1 MTLDL
6 FDYLKNAADLQPE
19 KEKKSGK
26 KIVPTELNSCQSS
39 ALKILKS
46 PENVFLTGVAGS
58 GKSFLTRQYLKDK
71 DRKEHPVLASTGAAA
86 ILIGGRTFHSYF
98 GLGILQ
104 GGSEAT
110 IERALK
116 NSRVTKRLKKTKEV
130 IIDEISMI
138 SGKTLSIAE
147 TIAREARESE
157 LPWGGLRVIAVGDF
171 AQLPPITSFN
181 SSSYNDGVRDW
192 AFADP
197 SWSKTSL
204 VNALLKTT
212 VRTKDEEFLSV
223 LNRVREGKVD
233 EHLADYLNSRCIA
246 GDVAAEFEGTRL
258 FPLRNTVES
267 FNLERLETVS
277 GKLHEFTTEYTGDE
291 RFIEDLK
298 KSAPIPEV
306 LRLKEGALIMMRQND
321 PLLRW
326 VNGSLGQIE
335 KINDS
340 AKTLRVSFIDG
351 GHEVEIERMNFG
363 ILNAEGA
370 EVATASNFPVN
381 LAYATTIHKAQGMTL
396 DRVLVD
402 LRNLWEPGQA
412 YVAMSRVKTGKGL
425 NLLGWTPSS
434 IKIDA
439 RVAAFYRALST

>member
-6 FDYLKNAADLQPE
+6 FDYFKNAQEPP
-19 KEKKSGK
+19 KKKGG
-26 KIVPTELNSCQSS
+26 KIVPAELNSCQSA
-39 ALKILKS
+39 ALKVLKG

-98 GLGILQ
+98 GLGIMQ
-104 GGSEAT
+104 GGPEAT

-116 NSRVTKRLKKTKEV
+116 NTRVTKRLKKTKEV

-138 SGKTLSIAE
+138 SGRTLSIAE

-157 LPWGGLRVIAVGDF
+157 LPWGGLRIIAVGDF
-171 AQLPPITSFN
+171 AQLPPVTP
-181 SSSYNDGVRDW
+181 YNDGVRDW

-197 SWSKTSL
+197 SWSKSSL
-204 VNALLKTT
+204 VNSLLKTT
-212 VRTKDEEFLSV
+212 VRTKDEDFLSV

-233 EHLADYLNSRCIA
+233 PEVAEYLNNHCIA
-246 GDVAAEFEGTRL
+246 GDEAAEFEGTRL
-258 FPLRNTVES
+258 FPLRDTVER
-267 FNLERLETVS
+267 FNLERLEEVS
-277 GKLHEFTTEYTGDE
+277 GKLHEFETEYSGDQ

-335 KINDS
+335 SINEAGKS
-340 AKTLRVSFIDG
+340 IRVSFIEG
-351 GHEVEIERMNFG
+351 GHEVEIEPMNFG
-363 ILNAEGA
+363 ILNAEGT
-370 EVATASNFPVN
+370 EVATALNFPIN

-425 NLLGWTPSS
+425 NLLGWSPSS
-434 IKIDA
+434 IKIDP
-439 RVAAFYRALST
+439 RVAAFYRALSS